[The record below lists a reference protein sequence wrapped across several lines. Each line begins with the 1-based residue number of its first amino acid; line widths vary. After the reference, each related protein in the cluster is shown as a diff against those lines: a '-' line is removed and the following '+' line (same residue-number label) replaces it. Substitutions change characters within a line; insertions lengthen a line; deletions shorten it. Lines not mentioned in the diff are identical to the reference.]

1 MKMLDF
7 SLNRRTT
14 FEQKFE
20 FLQDFWLDKNQ
31 LTLSNIG
38 PSVGFQMPPRNLTSA
53 SRQPQNDHFNEGL
66 ILHLLASSEAVLRLR
81 PVFLVGID
89 SPWVDIYLII
99 WVYSAK
105 S

>member
-7 SLNRRTT
+7 SLNKRTT

-20 FLQDFWLDKNQ
+20 FLQDYWLDKNK

-38 PSVGFQMPPRNLTSA
+38 TSVGFQMPPRNLTSA
-53 SRQPQNDHFNEGL
+53 SRQPQNGHFNEGL
-66 ILHLLASSEAVLRLR
+66 ILHLLASSEAVLRQR
-81 PVFLVGID
+81 PVILVGID
-89 SPWVDIYLII
+89 SPWVGLHLIT

>member
-7 SLNRRTT
+7 SLNKRTTFGT

-20 FLQDFWLDKNQ
+20 FLQDYWLEKNK

-38 PSVGFQMPPRNLTSA
+38 PNVGFQMPPRNLASA
-53 SRQPQNDHFNEGL
+53 SRQLQNDHFNEGL

-81 PVFLVGID
+81 SDFLVASESQHLGL
-89 SPWVDIYLII
+89 YLT
-99 WVYSAK
+99 K
-105 S
+105 

>member
-1 MKMLDF
+1 MKNPAF
-7 SLNRRTT
+7 S
-14 FEQKFE
+14 QKIAS
-20 FLQDFWLDKNQ
+20 LQDCLLDKNQ
-31 LTLSNIG
+31 LSLSNIG
-38 PSVGFQMPPRNLTSA
+38 QSVGFHMPPRNLTSA

-66 ILHLLASSEAVLRLR
+66 ILHLLASSEAGLRLR

-99 WVYSAK
+99 WVYLAK